1 MLREILILACEGAT
15 AMVLGSKMLALWI
28 DLVASDDDYRTA
40 TSLIFAGMAG
50 KMATGMD
57 VISGIQQQLNTT
69 DDGPDLIVS
78 DLLITT
84 PHVSLSD

>member
-1 MLREILILACEGAT
+1 
-15 AMVLGSKMLALWI
+15 
-28 DLVASDDDYRTA
+28 
-40 TSLIFAGMAG
+40 MAG